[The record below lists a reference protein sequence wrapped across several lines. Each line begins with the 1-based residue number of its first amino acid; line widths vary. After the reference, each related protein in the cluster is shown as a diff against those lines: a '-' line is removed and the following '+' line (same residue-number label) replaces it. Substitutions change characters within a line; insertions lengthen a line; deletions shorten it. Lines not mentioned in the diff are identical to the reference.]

1 MGPKMMNGPPFQ
13 WQQARSGEDSG
24 ERAASRKR
32 LAGSILFQDDE
43 GDGVLA
49 LVAD

>member
-1 MGPKMMNGPPFQ
+1 MGPMVVNGQPFQ
-13 WQQARSGEDSG
+13 WVSVFEGESSNG
-24 ERAASRKR
+24 SAICRKH